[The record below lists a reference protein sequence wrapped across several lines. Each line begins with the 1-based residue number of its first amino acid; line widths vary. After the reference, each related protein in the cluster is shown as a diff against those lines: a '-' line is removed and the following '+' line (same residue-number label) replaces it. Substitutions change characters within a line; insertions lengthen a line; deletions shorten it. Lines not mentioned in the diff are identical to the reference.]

1 MKTFS
6 RVYFN
11 CIDVQLTLN
20 CNLNCHYC
28 SRNCAIMNPLGDFFY
43 NTSKL
48 KKDFERIFNFPDS
61 ESICSIAL
69 LGGEPTLHP
78 DFDEIVKFFYNER
91 KKRNLKFVLVLVTNG
106 ILLEKH
112 KDVLKYFDEV
122 SVTDFGIKKVRE
134 FVDSKEFDNVVY
146 AEHDHGL
153 KLQLNETK
161 HDVLN
166 NAWVKFLFDFSKYN
180 IFKPYND
187 CKSIMIYDSYC
198 YYIQNLMSLW
208 EIFPEHRDKFKRY
221 PVDGYNSIKEMN
233 ADLVKRDKIT
243 NCIFRSPEKWSLEKT
258 KKEDILLQSAKMSKI
273 KPAIVSNFQ

>member
-1 MKTFS
+1 MKTYS

-91 KKRNLKFVLVLVTNG
+91 KKRNLKFKLLLVTNG

-112 KDVLKYFDEV
+112 E
-122 SVTDFGIKKVRE
+122 G
-134 FVDSKEFDNVVY
+134 
-146 AEHDHGL
+146 
-153 KLQLNETK
+153 
-161 HDVLN
+161 VLN
-166 NAWVKFLFDFSKYN
+166 NAWIKFLFDFSKYN

-198 YYIQNLMSLW
+198 YYIQ
-208 EIFPEHRDKFKRY
+208 KFN
-221 PVDGYNSIKEMN
+221 VTLGNIS
-233 ADLVKRDKIT
+233 
-243 NCIFRSPEKWSLEKT
+243 
-258 KKEDILLQSAKMSKI
+258 
-273 KPAIVSNFQ
+273 

>member
-1 MKTFS
+1 MKTYS

-78 DFDEIVKFFYNER
+78 DFDEIVKFYYNER
-91 KKRNLKFVLVLVTNG
+91 QKRNLKFELKLVTNG

-112 KDVLKYFDEV
+112 KNVLKYFD
-122 SVTDFGIKKVRE
+122 SIQVTDFGIKKVQK
-134 FVDSKEFDNVVY
+134 FVNSKEFENVTW
-146 AEHDHGL
+146 AEHDPGWQKQQH
-153 KLQLNETK
+153 ETK
-161 HDVLN
+161 HDVLS
-166 NAWVKFLFDFSKYN
+166 NAWIKFLFDFSKYN

-258 KKEDILLQSAKMSKI
+258 KKEDILL
-273 KPAIVSNFQ
+273 NH

>member
-1 MKTFS
+1 MKTYS

-11 CIDVQLTLN
+11 SIDVQLTLN

-61 ESICSIAL
+61 ESIYSIAL

-91 KKRNLKFVLVLVTNG
+91 QKRNLKFILVLVTNG

-112 KDVLKYFDEV
+112 KNVLKYFD
-122 SVTDFGIKKVRE
+122 SIQVTDFGIKKVRE
-134 FVDSKEFDNVVY
+134 FVDSKEFDNVKY
-146 AEHDHGL
+146 AENDHGL

-166 NAWVKFLFDFSKYN
+166 NAWVKFLFDFSTCFCYN
-180 IFKPYND
+180 VNG
-187 CKSIMIYDSYC
+187 
-198 YYIQNLMSLW
+198 YI
-208 EIFPEHRDKFKRY
+208 
-221 PVDGYNSIKEMN
+221 VD
-233 ADLVKRDKIT
+233 
-243 NCIFRSPEKWSLEKT
+243 
-258 KKEDILLQSAKMSKI
+258 
-273 KPAIVSNFQ
+273 